1 MKFNK
6 KKLSIA
12 IGVLLSATTINYSY
26 ADDVEESATDNES
39 GVQTIIVTA
48 SKKSESLQDAAISIT
63 AISET
68 DLELM
73 GATDLIDFAVKVP
86 NLAMAYEADGRFDSS
101 SPAIRGVFGSNTT
114 GFYIDDTPVNASILP
129 RVMDI
134 ERIEVLR
141 GPQGS
146 LYGAK
151 SMGGTIRMITVKP
164 SFEGVEGKI
173 HFTGSTVKEGD
184 TNSSFDASVNIPISD
199 TFAIRATG
207 YYGQNSG
214 IFDREYQSSWID
226 AGGATR
232 TSPGPAFE
240 TQKNIDDEEYYGGQ
254 ITGLLEISENL
265 TFMPKYI
272 FQKVDADGLPFADR
286 TPGNTTELRFFDL
299 DEKGTDD
306 WSILSGTFDWS
317 LSEGALTSTTA
328 LYNRKTD
335 ESEEETHFLH
345 YLFNFNPNINIPLDP
360 IASLISTEEKYESI
374 THETRFTTDYDDNFN
389 FTVGIFYSDLDFDH
403 HYPRAVQTGL
413 ANAID
418 TLTGVPGLGQDPV
431 NGFGL
436 TDDDLIFTTTTETIT
451 KEKAIFGE
459 MTYTFDDTYSLVL
472 GGRFYE
478 TKVSAVNEADGFAN
492 SGPTSFSNKQSETGF
507 NPKVLFKAQVNED
520 VNVYTTASKGFRVGG
535 VNGNLPATL
544 CGAELAELG
553 LDPTTA
559 RTYDSD
565 SLWSYEAGVKS
576 SLADNTV
583 TLNAAA
589 YFISWSDVQ
598 QLNRLACGFQFTQN
612 AGKAESKGL
621 EVEMHAVPM
630 DGLNLSL
637 GVGYTNAE
645 ITDSGGVAGV
655 SKGDKIQGVPDWT
668 LNASAQYTHDISGG
682 WEMMYRIDANHY
694 GDSFSSNNESTA
706 ADQRLRE
713 AWSAVNLRI
722 GFLSSTWEVILFADN
737 ITDERASLAD
747 SRSIAA
753 ETPGRQ
759 RLVVTR
765 PRTIGIEA
773 RMRF

>member
-12 IGVLLSATTINYSY
+12 IGVLLSASSINYSY
-26 ADDVEESATDNES
+26 AEEVDESAKDNES

-48 SKKSESLQDAAISIT
+48 SKKSESLQEAAISIT
-63 AISET
+63 AFSET

-73 GATDLIDFAVKVP
+73 GATDLLDFAVKVP
-86 NLAMAYEADGRFDSS
+86 NLAMSYEADGRFDSS

-164 SFEGVEGKI
+164 SFAGLEGKI

-184 TNSSFDASVNIPISD
+184 TNTSFDASVNIPISD
-199 TFAIRATG
+199 SFAIRATG

-214 IFDREYQSSWID
+214 IFDREYQSTWVEASS
-226 AGGATR
+226 GATIP
-232 TSPGPAFE
+232 SPGPAFE
-240 TQKNIDDEEYYGGQ
+240 RRENVDDEEYYGGQ

-286 TPGNTTELRFFDL
+286 EPDNTTELRFFDL
-299 DEKGTDD
+299 NEKGSDE

-317 LSEGALTSTTA
+317 FAAGEITSTTA
-328 LYNRKTD
+328 LYERKTD

-345 YLFNFNPNINIPLDP
+345 FLFNEVIGIPIDP
-360 IASLISTEEKYESI
+360 IPSLISTIEEYKSV

-389 FTVGIFYSDLDFDH
+389 FTVGVFYSDLDFDH

-418 TLTGVPGLGQDPV
+418 TLTGAPGLGQDPV

-436 TDDDLIFTTTTETIT
+436 TDDDLIFATTTETIT
-451 KEKAIFGE
+451 KEKAVFGE
-459 MTYTFDDTYSLVL
+459 ITYDFNDIYSLVV

-478 TKVSAVNEADGFAN
+478 TKVSVVNEADGFAN
-492 SGPTSFSNKQSETGF
+492 GGPTSFDDKQSETGF
-507 NPKVLFKAQVNED
+507 NPKILLKAQVNED

-565 SLWSYEAGVKS
+565 SLWSYEAGVKT

-612 AGKAESKGL
+612 AGEAESKGL
-621 EVEMHAVPM
+621 ELEMQAVPM

-637 GVGYTNAE
+637 GIGYTNAE

-668 LNASAQYTHDISGG
+668 LNASAQYTHDLSDG
-682 WEMMYRIDANHY
+682 WEMMYRVDANHY

-713 AWSAVNLRI
+713 AWSAVNLRV
-722 GFLSSTWEVILFADN
+722 GLLSSTWEIILFAEN
-737 ITDERASLAD
+737 LTDERASLAD